1 MFAVALNQAA
11 LLDRMY
17 GSKFPIQVFL
27 VPGDPDDDNVEWI
40 QQEFTWYARPRS
52 TFRDLLRFVECRLS
66 AAGYADFTRGEIV
79 VGEEFGQHGAD
90 LNADGDFLRKYG
102 SVMVFNA
109 IAQWPGF
116 PTTGQLRARWP
127 LMTLTYSVSAVPN

>member
-17 GSKFPIQVFL
+17 GTRFQIQVFL
-27 VPGDPDDDNVEWI
+27 VPGDPEDDTVEWI
-40 QQEFTWYARPRS
+40 HWDFTWYARPRS
-52 TFRDLLRFVECRLS
+52 TFRDLLRFVGCRLA
-66 AAGYADFTRGEIV
+66 AAGYRDFTHGEIV

-102 SVMVFNA
+102 SVMVFDA
-109 IAQWPGF
+109 IAHWPGF
-116 PTTGQLRARWP
+116 PTKNQLRAKWP
-127 LMTLTYSVSAVPN
+127 LMTLTCSVPD